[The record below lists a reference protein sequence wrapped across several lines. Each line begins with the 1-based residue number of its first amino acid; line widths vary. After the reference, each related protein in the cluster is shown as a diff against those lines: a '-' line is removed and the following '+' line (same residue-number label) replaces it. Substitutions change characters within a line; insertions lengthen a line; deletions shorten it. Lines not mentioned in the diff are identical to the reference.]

1 MAREKLIINEDASI
15 TNIIGNVIGYT
26 WDESNN
32 DAISKREK
40 KMLIELICNEQ
51 TRMIVE
57 DHTQYGSDRY
67 KDLETLKIKI
77 KDM

>member
-15 TNIIGNVIGYT
+15 ANIIGNVIGYT

-32 DAISKREK
+32 DAINKREK

>member
-15 TNIIGNVIGYT
+15 ANIIGNVIGYT
-26 WDESNN
+26 WADSNN

-40 KMLIELICNEQ
+40 KMLIELICDEQ

-57 DHTQYGSDRY
+57 DHTQYDSNRY

-77 KDM
+77 KDI

>member
-15 TNIIGNVIGYT
+15 ANIIGNVIGYT
-26 WDESNN
+26 WDESN
-32 DAISKREK
+32 DEAISKREK

-57 DHTQYGSDRY
+57 DHTQYDSDRY
-67 KDLETLKIKI
+67 RDLEILKVKI

>member
-15 TNIIGNVIGYT
+15 ANIIGNVIGYT

-40 KMLIELICNEQ
+40 KMLIGLICDEQ

-57 DHTQYGSDRY
+57 DHTQYDSDRY

>member
-15 TNIIGNVIGYT
+15 ANIIGNVIGYT
-26 WDESNN
+26 CADSNN

-40 KMLIELICNEQ
+40 KMLIELICDEQ

>member
-15 TNIIGNVIGYT
+15 ANIIGNVIGYT

-32 DAISKREK
+32 DAINKREK
-40 KMLIELICNEQ
+40 KMLIEIICNEQ
-51 TRMIVE
+51 ERMIVE

-67 KDLETLKIKI
+67 KDLETFKIKI

>member
-15 TNIIGNVIGYT
+15 ANIIGNVIGYT

-32 DAISKREK
+32 DAINKREK

-57 DHTQYGSDRY
+57 DNTQYDSDRY

>member
-15 TNIIGNVIGYT
+15 ANIIGNVIGYT

-40 KMLIELICNEQ
+40 KILIELICNEQ
-51 TRMIVE
+51 TRMIVD
-57 DHTQYGSDRY
+57 DHTQYDSARY